1 MVRKMALAP
10 ISIKVEERV
19 KDRIDALVNDGRYR
33 HVSDFM
39 HRAIAAELERAEMGG
54 EAYAREQLI
63 RALRTDPDVRQVLYD
78 VIQTIRDEPA

>member
-1 MVRKMALAP
+1 MA
-10 ISIKVEERV
+10 SVSVTIKIDPQV
-19 KDRIDALVNDGRYR
+19 KAKIDKLVDTHTYR
-33 HVSDFM
+33 HVSDFV

-78 VIQTIRDEPA
+78 VIQAVRDETA